1 MKIYFANGRRT
12 YPLFNGGDGILIHD
26 YLLELSHNGRD
37 ITAIGKINNP
47 DFKESTKIVANKL
60 TKLGIKLNNIKSNVL
75 EYKHNDNYSCKLF
88 SENAFLKQLEIEL
101 IKNKPDIILTQLN
114 YSHKVIEIAS
124 KLNIKIIL
132 LIHDNHAYN
141 FLPINKG
148 KSISHI
154 VFNSKNTANHFKQ
167 YLNCPYS
174 IIYPCIKEIDY
185 RDKTVNK
192 NFLTMINPTDNKGGN
207 ILLEI
212 IKNMP
217 NEFFL
222 VVKGWKKLDIKFT
235 KFKNVKIIDRQYD
248 MRKVYSQTKILL
260 VPSQWEEA
268 FARVVPEAM
277 VSGIPVV
284 ASKVGGL
291 IESVGN
297 AGVLIDDFV
306 NPKSWILEI
315 RKLLNDDR
323 YFNNISNLG
332 FAQSK
337 KFKFKNGF
345 QKLMKVLNSVHNS

>member
-1 MKIYFANGRRT
+1 MKIFFANGRRT

-26 YLLELSHNGRD
+26 YLLELSRNGHN

-47 DFKESTKIVANKL
+47 DFKESTKTVANKL
-60 TKLGIKLNNIKSNVL
+60 IKLGIKLNNIKNNALVYS
-75 EYKHNDNYSCKLF
+75 HNDNYHCQLF
-88 SENAFLKQLEIEL
+88 SENTFLKQLEIEL

-148 KSISHI
+148 ESISHI
-154 VFNSKNTANHFKQ
+154 IFNSKNTANHFKQ
-167 YLNCPYS
+167 YINCPYS
-174 IIYPCIKEIDY
+174 IIYPCINAKDY
-185 RDKTVNK
+185 EVETVNK
-192 NFLTMINPTDNKGGN
+192 NYITMINPTENKGGN

-212 IKNMP
+212 TKNMP
-217 NEFFL
+217 NENFL
-222 VVKGWKKLDIKFT
+222 VVKGWKKLDTKFT

-277 VSGIPVV
+277 ISGIPVV

-306 NPKSWILEI
+306 NTKPWILEI
-315 RKLLNDDR
+315 RKLLNSDK
-323 YFNNISNLG
+323 YFKYISNLG

-337 KFKFKNGF
+337 KFKFRNGF
-345 QKLMKVLNSVHNS
+345 LKLMKVLNSVHNS

>member
-26 YLLELSHNGRD
+26 YLLELSRNNHD

-47 DFKESTKIVANKL
+47 DFNESAKIVANKL
-60 TKLGIKLNNIKSNVL
+60 IKLGIKLNSIKNNVL
-75 EYKHNDNYSCKLF
+75 TYIHNDNYSCKLY
-88 SENAFLKQLEIEL
+88 SENTFLNQLEIEL
-101 IKNKPDIILTQLN
+101 VKNKPDIIITQLN

-124 KLNIKIIL
+124 KLNIRIIL

-148 KSISHI
+148 KSISHVI
-154 VFNSKNTANHFKQ
+154 FNSKNTANHFKQ
-167 YLNCPYS
+167 YLDCSYS
-174 IIYPCIKEIDY
+174 IIYPCIKEQNYLVKSIDKKY
-185 RDKTVNK
+185 I
-192 NFLTMINPTDNKGGN
+192 TMINPTENKGGD
-207 ILLEI
+207 ILFEV

-217 NEFFL
+217 NEKFL
-222 VVKGWKKLDIKFT
+222 VVMGWKKIDSKFM
-235 KFKNVKIIDRQYD
+235 KFKNIKIIDRQYD

-277 VSGIPVV
+277 ISGIPVI

-297 AGVLIDDFV
+297 AGILIDDFV
-306 NPKSWILEI
+306 NPKAWILEI
-315 RKLLNDDR
+315 QKLLNNSKH
-323 YFNNISNLG
+323 FENISSLG
-332 FAQSK
+332 LVQSR

-345 QKLMKVLNSVHNS
+345 LKLMKVLNSVHNS

>member
-26 YLLELSHNGRD
+26 YLLELSRNDHD
-37 ITAIGKINNP
+37 IMAIGKINNP
-47 DFKESTKIVANKL
+47 DFNESTKTVANKL
-60 TKLGIKLNNIKSNVL
+60 TKLGIKLNNIKNTVL

-88 SENAFLKQLEIEL
+88 SENTFLKQLEIEL

-132 LIHDNHAYN
+132 FIHDNHAYN

-148 KSISHI
+148 KSISYVI
-154 VFNSKNTANHFKQ
+154 FNSKNTANHFKQ
-167 YLNCPYS
+167 YLDCPHS
-174 IIYPCIKEIDY
+174 VIYPCIGEKNY
-185 RDKTVNK
+185 LVKSVDKNYI
-192 NFLTMINPTDNKGGN
+192 TMINPTENKGGD
-207 ILLEI
+207 ILFEI

-217 NEFFL
+217 DEKFL
-222 VVKGWKKLDIKFT
+222 VVKGWKKLDSKFM
-235 KFKNVKIIDRQYD
+235 KFKNIKIIDRQYD

-277 VSGIPVV
+277 TSGIPVI

-291 IESVGN
+291 LESVGN
-297 AGVLIDDFV
+297 AGILIDDFV
-306 NPKSWILEI
+306 NPKAWVIEI
-315 RKLLNDDR
+315 RKLLNNNK
-323 YFNNISNLG
+323 YFENISNLG
-332 FAQSK
+332 FIQSG
-337 KFKFKNGF
+337 KFKFKNGYL
-345 QKLMKVLNSVHNS
+345 KLVKVLNSVHSS